1 MLIKEALPYQ
11 PAENREVDVVFFEWY
26 ELAKKRMKKTSASGR
41 DIALA
46 LERHL
51 HDKDVLWVDAE
62 IIIYVQVQPSRLV
75 EITVGSLA
83 EMGKVCFLLGNRH
96 LPLAIKENSVRVPYD
111 QPTLVYL
118 KKQGFNAVM
127 IEDKF
132 TGYTECHDHAGDH
145 GRHHSHSV

>member
-1 MLIKEALPYQ
+1 
-11 PAENREVDVVFFEWY
+11 
-26 ELAKKRMKKTSASGR
+26 MKKTSASGR